1 MKTKLSLLTCLL
13 AFAVFT
19 SCQEKKG
26 NQELYDEVMD
36 IHDEVMPKM
45 DDLHRYKKTFQSEL
59 TNNATITEA
68 RKTQLETIIVK
79 LDSAGEGMMVWM
91 REFNPIPDS
100 EGEDKAK
107 QYLENEKK
115 KVTKVKE
122 DMLKALDEAKKLTG
136 S

>member
-1 MKTKLSLLTCLL
+1 
-13 AFAVFT
+13 
-19 SCQEKKG
+19 
-26 NQELYDEVMD
+26 MD

-68 RKTQLETIIVK
+68 RKTQLETVIVK

-91 REFNPIPDS
+91 REFDPIPDS

-122 DMLKALDEAKKLTG
+122 NMLKALDEAKKLTG

>member
-13 AFAVFT
+13 ACTVFT

-91 REFNPIPDS
+91 REFDPIPDS